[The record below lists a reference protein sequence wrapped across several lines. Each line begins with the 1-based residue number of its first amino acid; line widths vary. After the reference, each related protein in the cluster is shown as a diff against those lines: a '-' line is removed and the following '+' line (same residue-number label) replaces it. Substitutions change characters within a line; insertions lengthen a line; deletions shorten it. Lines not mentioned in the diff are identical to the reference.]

1 MVPVR
6 QKIVGFLR
14 KSRRGFSIVGVLV
27 AAGMMGG
34 LALFLAQMNREQY
47 VAQKKA
53 ETGVEVVALSQRIV
67 RTLYDGTACLNTLS
81 TGTTPPSAPN
91 VVANATIPINAVQN
105 KSGQN
110 IVEKNKNYGNRLI
123 EIQDMKVKVAPVV
136 TGDQAEA
143 EFVVTLKRKSSA
155 YTGQKTV
162 VREFP
167 FTLNLDTSVS
177 PPKLVGCVSGAE
189 MTQGM
194 CTAFGGTWDST
205 AGKCW
210 NGRPDTESTGT
221 LWRGMGFYSSKRL
234 RFYRFKPTTL
244 ALFGA

>member
-1 MVPVR
+1 MR
-6 QKIVGFLR
+6 HKIVGFLR
-14 KSRRGFSIVGVLV
+14 KNRRGFSIVGVLV

-34 LALFLAQMNREQY
+34 LALFLAQMNRDQH

-81 TGTTPPSAPN
+81 TGVTPPVAPN
-91 VVANATIPINAVQN
+91 VVANVTIPVSAVQN

-110 IVEKNKNYGNRLI
+110 IVEKNKTYGNRLI

-167 FTLNLDTSVS
+167 LTLNLDTSVS
-177 PPKLVGCVSGAE
+177 PSKLSGCV
-189 MTQGM
+189 
-194 CTAFGGTWDST
+194 
-205 AGKCW
+205 
-210 NGRPDTESTGT
+210 
-221 LWRGMGFYSSKRL
+221 
-234 RFYRFKPTTL
+234 
-244 ALFGA
+244 